1 MAKYDA
7 LEAHL
12 REQLSDTVRLTFD
25 EINQILPSRLPRSAY
40 EHPPFWSNTEVGSSH
55 VWADAWQRAGWRTV
69 GYSLE
74 QQYVDFRRFLGATP
88 DVAQDSALHGSE
100 NPAPHPDDGAI
111 AAVGNGKLSDE
122 DEKQLVAIKA
132 RRGQVDFR
140 DRLRRVY
147 GATCA
152 ISGSTVEPLLEA
164 AHIVPHALET
174 NYETSNGLLLRAD
187 IHTLFDVHLIAV
199 DADGR
204 VTVSRSLEWTEYA
217 QFRGRR
223 LAAVPAHQNDCPSPV
238 QLKRHHDL
246 FIAREDALDGMTSEF
261 EQ

>member
-1 MAKYDA
+1 MAKYDD

-12 REQLSDTVRLTFD
+12 RKQLGDTVRLTFD

-74 QQYVDFRRFLGATP
+74 QQYVDFRRFRKEPPG
-88 DVAQDSALHGSE
+88 VSQDSAPRVTE
-100 NPAPHPDDGAI
+100 NPAPQPDDEAMT
-111 AAVGNGKLSDE
+111 AVGTDGLPDAE
-122 DEKQLVAIKA
+122 EKQLVAIRA

-140 DRLRRVY
+140 ERLRRVY
-147 GATCA
+147 RATCA
-152 ISGSTVEPLLEA
+152 ISGSTVELLLEA

-174 NYETSNGLLLRAD
+174 NYATSNGLLLRAD
-187 IHTLFDVHLIAV
+187 IHTLFDLHLIAV
-199 DADGR
+199 DPDGR
-204 VTVSRSLEWTEYA
+204 VAVSRSLEWTEYA

-223 LAAVPAHQNDCPSPV
+223 LAAVPADQKACPSPA

-246 FIAREDALDGMTSEF
+246 FIAREEALDV
-261 EQ
+261 